1 MWENAT
7 IYYKIAGIIIAGLLM
22 IILGKVNEKKKL
34 NAGSKLIFQIL
45 ISLIIIY
52 SGIRIE
58 FLRNPAT
65 PGSYIY
71 FSFLSIPLTLIWVI
85 GITNS
90 IGQTGEL
97 GDITPY
103 IVFIASLTFFT
114 VTLLQ
119 RQGLILAEIL
129 SLSLAV
135 VSFIVIKYFPRG
147 KFSSFYMLFGFI
159 LAVIAIVGVSK
170 STAAL
175 TLFIPLLIL
184 GVPLVDSSYSVVSSY
199 VVQQRKVG
207 DFSTTESRLRQ
218 KLQSYG
224 FSAHGANY
232 TIIATSLYLSL
243 SALIISIYQS
253 LYLLAIMSVFGWV
266 IFEMLK
272 KKVSSEELII
282 EKDLANN
289 RIKLFQVGID
299 RVDVKSVIS
308 RIEEFIL
315 TKKSHL
321 VVTPDTLAILRTQKD
336 ADYFNIIQS
345 ANLVTPDGAGIL
357 WATTILN
364 HPLSERVTGID
375 IIQGICKLAAKKAY
389 SIYLLGAS
397 PGIAKEASLKLT
409 QKYPGLK
416 IVGNHHGYFH
426 AASLSDETVIPP
438 MYKTKMNSGTED
450 ITKKGMDAEYNER
463 NEEAK
468 IIQEINNKKPD
479 ILLVGM
485 GVPRQEKWIAAN
497 LKSKRLNVPVCMGV
511 GGSFDV
517 LSGKIPRA
525 PLWMQR
531 HGMEWVYRF
540 IKQPKRAFHTL
551 ALFYFMGLVIMGKII
566 LTLKNTD

>member
-1 MWENAT
+1 MLENET
-7 IYYKIAGIIIAGLLM
+7 IYKIAGIIIAGAL
-22 IILGKVNEKKKL
+22 IIVLGKMNEKKKL
-34 NAGSKLIFQIL
+34 NTGSKLIFQIL

-71 FSFLSIPLTLIWVI
+71 FSFLSIPLTLIWLI

-135 VSFIVIKYFPRG
+135 VSFIAIKYFPRG
-147 KFSSFYMLFGFI
+147 KFSSLYMLFGFI

-184 GVPLVDSSYSVVSSY
+184 GVPLVDSSYSIVSSY

-253 LYLLAIMSVFGWV
+253 LYLLVIMSVFGWV

-308 RIEEFIL
+308 RIEEFIV

-321 VVTPDTLAILRTQKD
+321 VVTPDTLAILRAKKD
-336 ADYFNIIQS
+336 VDYFNIIQS

-357 WATTILN
+357 WATTTLH
-364 HPLSERVTGID
+364 HPLRERVTGID

-397 PGIAKEASLKLT
+397 PGVAKEASLKLT

-416 IVGNHHGYFH
+416 IIGNHHGYFH
-426 AASLSDETVIPP
+426 ATSLSDETVKPQ
-438 MYKTKMNSGTED
+438 MHKNKVNSGTEG
-450 ITKKGMDAEYNER
+450 IAKGMDIKYNER

-485 GVPRQEKWIAAN
+485 GVPRQEKWIAKN

>member
-1 MWENAT
+1 MLENET
-7 IYYKIAGIIIAGLLM
+7 IYKIAGIIIAGAL
-22 IILGKVNEKKKL
+22 IIVLGKMNEKKKL
-34 NAGSKLIFQIL
+34 NTGSKLIFQIL

-71 FSFLSIPLTLIWVI
+71 FSFLSIPLTLIWLI

-135 VSFIVIKYFPRG
+135 ISFIVIKYFPRG

-184 GVPLVDSSYSVVSSY
+184 GVPLVDSSYSIVSSY

-243 SALIISIYQS
+243 SALIVSIYQS
-253 LYLLAIMSVFGWV
+253 LYLLVIMSVFGWV

-308 RIEEFIL
+308 RIEEFIV

-321 VVTPDTLAILRTQKD
+321 VVTPDTLAILRAKKD
-336 ADYFNIIQS
+336 VDYFNIIQS

-357 WATTILN
+357 WATTILH
-364 HPLSERVTGID
+364 HPLKERVTGID

-397 PGIAKEASLKLT
+397 PGVAKEASLKLT

-416 IVGNHHGYFH
+416 IIGNHHGYFH
-426 AASLSDETVIPP
+426 ATSLSDETVKPQIH
-438 MYKTKMNSGTED
+438 KNKVNSGTEGIAKGTD
-450 ITKKGMDAEYNER
+450 IKYNER

-485 GVPRQEKWIAAN
+485 GVPRQEKWIAGN

>member
-1 MWENAT
+1 MLENET
-7 IYYKIAGIIIAGLLM
+7 IYKIAGIIIAGAL
-22 IILGKVNEKKKL
+22 IIVLGKMNEKKKL
-34 NAGSKLIFQIL
+34 NTGSKLIFQIL

-71 FSFLSIPLTLIWVI
+71 FSFLSIPLTLIWLI

-135 VSFIVIKYFPRG
+135 ISFIVIKYFPRG

-184 GVPLVDSSYSVVSSY
+184 GVPLVDSSYSIVSSY

-224 FSAHGANY
+224 FSAHGANC

-243 SALIISIYQS
+243 SALIVSIYQS
-253 LYLLAIMSVFGWV
+253 LYLLVIMSVFGWV

-308 RIEEFIL
+308 RIEEFIV

-321 VVTPDTLAILRTQKD
+321 VVTPDTLAILRAKKD
-336 ADYFNIIQS
+336 VDYFNIIQS

-357 WATTILN
+357 WATTILH
-364 HPLSERVTGID
+364 HPLKERVTGID

-397 PGIAKEASLKLT
+397 PGVAKEASLKLT

-416 IVGNHHGYFH
+416 IIGNHHGYFH
-426 AASLSDETVIPP
+426 ATSLSDETVKPQ
-438 MYKTKMNSGTED
+438 MHKNKVNSGTEG
-450 ITKKGMDAEYNER
+450 IAKGMDIKYNER

-485 GVPRQEKWIAAN
+485 GVPRQEKWIAGN

>member
-1 MWENAT
+1 MLENET
-7 IYYKIAGIIIAGLLM
+7 IYKIAGIIIAGALI
-22 IILGKVNEKKKL
+22 IILGKMNEKKKL
-34 NAGSKLIFQIL
+34 NTGSKLIFQIL

-71 FSFLSIPLTLIWVI
+71 FSFLSIPLTLIWLI

-135 VSFIVIKYFPRG
+135 ISFIVIKYFPRG

-184 GVPLVDSSYSVVSSY
+184 GVPLVDSSYSIVSSY

-243 SALIISIYQS
+243 SALIVSIYQS
-253 LYLLAIMSVFGWV
+253 LYLLVIMSVFGWV

-308 RIEEFIL
+308 RIEEFIV

-321 VVTPDTLAILRTQKD
+321 VVTPDTLAILRAKKD
-336 ADYFNIIQS
+336 VDYFNIIQS

-357 WATTILN
+357 WATTILH
-364 HPLSERVTGID
+364 HPLKERVTGID

-397 PGIAKEASLKLT
+397 PGVAKEASLKLT

-416 IVGNHHGYFH
+416 IIGNHHGYFH
-426 AASLSDETVIPP
+426 ATSLSDETVKPQ
-438 MYKTKMNSGTED
+438 MHKNKVNSGTEG
-450 ITKKGMDAEYNER
+450 IAKGMDIKYNER

-485 GVPRQEKWIAAN
+485 GVPRQEKWIAGN

>member
-1 MWENAT
+1 MLENET
-7 IYYKIAGIIIAGLLM
+7 IYKIAGIIIAGAL
-22 IILGKVNEKKKL
+22 IIVLGKMNEKKKL
-34 NAGSKLIFQIL
+34 NTGSKLIFQIL

-71 FSFLSIPLTLIWVI
+71 FSFLSIPLTLIWLI

-135 VSFIVIKYFPRG
+135 ISFIVIKYFPRG

-184 GVPLVDSSYSVVSSY
+184 GVPLVDSSYSIVSSY

-224 FSAHGANY
+224 FSAHGANC

-243 SALIISIYQS
+243 SALIVSIYQS
-253 LYLLAIMSVFGWV
+253 LYLLVIMSVFGWV

-308 RIEEFIL
+308 RIEEFIV

-321 VVTPDTLAILRTQKD
+321 VVTPDTLAILRAKKD
-336 ADYFNIIQS
+336 VDYFNIIQS

-357 WATTILN
+357 WATTILH
-364 HPLSERVTGID
+364 HPLKERVTGID

-397 PGIAKEASLKLT
+397 PGVAKEASLKLT

-416 IVGNHHGYFH
+416 IIGNHHGYFH
-426 AASLSDETVIPP
+426 ATSLSDETVKPQ
-438 MYKTKMNSGTED
+438 MHKNKVNSGTEGIAKGTD
-450 ITKKGMDAEYNER
+450 IKYNER

-485 GVPRQEKWIAAN
+485 GVPRQEKWIAGN

>member
-1 MWENAT
+1 MLENET
-7 IYYKIAGIIIAGLLM
+7 IYKIAGIIIAGAL
-22 IILGKVNEKKKL
+22 IIVLGKMNEKKKL
-34 NAGSKLIFQIL
+34 NTGSKLIFQIL

-71 FSFLSIPLTLIWVI
+71 FSFLSIPLTLIWLI

-135 VSFIVIKYFPRG
+135 ISFIVIKYFPRG

-159 LAVIAIVGVSK
+159 LAIIAIVGVSK

-184 GVPLVDSSYSVVSSY
+184 GVPLVDSSYSIVSSY

-243 SALIISIYQS
+243 SALIISIYQN
-253 LYLLAIMSVFGWV
+253 LYLLVIMSVFGWV

-308 RIEEFIL
+308 RIEEFIV

-321 VVTPDTLAILRTQKD
+321 VVTPDTLAILRAKKD
-336 ADYFNIIQS
+336 VDYFNIIQS

-357 WATTILN
+357 WATTTLH
-364 HPLSERVTGID
+364 HPLRERVTGID

-397 PGIAKEASLKLT
+397 PGVAKEASLKLT

-416 IVGNHHGYFH
+416 IIGNHHGYFH
-426 AASLSDETVIPP
+426 ATSLSDETVKPQ
-438 MYKTKMNSGTED
+438 MHKNKVNSGTEG
-450 ITKKGMDAEYNER
+450 IAKGMDIKYNER

-485 GVPRQEKWIAAN
+485 GVPRQEKWIAGN

>member
-1 MWENAT
+1 MLENET
-7 IYYKIAGIIIAGLLM
+7 IYKIAGIIIAGAL
-22 IILGKVNEKKKL
+22 IIVLGKMNEKKKL
-34 NAGSKLIFQIL
+34 NTGSKLIFQIL

-71 FSFLSIPLTLIWVI
+71 FSFLSIPLTLIWLI

-135 VSFIVIKYFPRG
+135 VSFIAIKYFPRG
-147 KFSSFYMLFGFI
+147 KFSSLYMLFGFI

-184 GVPLVDSSYSVVSSY
+184 GVPLVDSSYSIVSSY

-253 LYLLAIMSVFGWV
+253 LYLLVIMSVFGWV

-308 RIEEFIL
+308 RIEEFIV

-321 VVTPDTLAILRTQKD
+321 VVTPDTLAILRAKKD
-336 ADYFNIIQS
+336 VDYFNIIQS

-357 WATTILN
+357 WATTILH
-364 HPLSERVTGID
+364 HPLKERVTGID

-397 PGIAKEASLKLT
+397 PGVAKEASLKLT

-416 IVGNHHGYFH
+416 IIGNHHGYFH
-426 AASLSDETVIPP
+426 ATSLSDETIKPQMHKNKV
-438 MYKTKMNSGTED
+438 NSGTEG
-450 ITKKGMDAEYNER
+450 IAKGMDIKYNER

-485 GVPRQEKWIAAN
+485 GVPRQEKWIAKN

>member
-1 MWENAT
+1 MLENET
-7 IYYKIAGIIIAGLLM
+7 IYKIAGIIIAGAL
-22 IILGKVNEKKKL
+22 IIVLGKMNEKKKL
-34 NAGSKLIFQIL
+34 NTGSKLIFQIL

-71 FSFLSIPLTLIWVI
+71 FSFLSIPLTLIWLI

-135 VSFIVIKYFPRG
+135 VSFIAIKYFPRG
-147 KFSSFYMLFGFI
+147 KFSSLYMLFGFI

-184 GVPLVDSSYSVVSSY
+184 GVPLVDSSYSIVSSY

-253 LYLLAIMSVFGWV
+253 LYLLVIMSVFGWV

-308 RIEEFIL
+308 RIEEFIV

-321 VVTPDTLAILRTQKD
+321 VVTPDTLAILRAKKD
-336 ADYFNIIQS
+336 VDYFNIIQS

-357 WATTILN
+357 WATTILH
-364 HPLSERVTGID
+364 HPLKERVTGID

-397 PGIAKEASLKLT
+397 PGVAKEASLKLT

-416 IVGNHHGYFH
+416 IIGNHHGYFH
-426 AASLSDETVIPP
+426 ATSLSDETVKPQ
-438 MYKTKMNSGTED
+438 MHKNKVNSGTEG
-450 ITKKGMDAEYNER
+450 IAKGMDIKYNER

-485 GVPRQEKWIAAN
+485 GVPRQEKWIAGN

>member
-1 MWENAT
+1 MLENET
-7 IYYKIAGIIIAGLLM
+7 IYKIAGIIIAGAL
-22 IILGKVNEKKKL
+22 IIVLGKMNEKKKL
-34 NAGSKLIFQIL
+34 NTGSKLIFQIL

-71 FSFLSIPLTLIWVI
+71 FSFLSIPLTLIWLI

-135 VSFIVIKYFPRG
+135 VSFIAIKYFPRG
-147 KFSSFYMLFGFI
+147 KFSSLYMLFGFI

-184 GVPLVDSSYSVVSSY
+184 GVPLVDSSYSIVSSY

-224 FSAHGANY
+224 FSAHGANC

-243 SALIISIYQS
+243 SALIISIYQN
-253 LYLLAIMSVFGWV
+253 LYLLVIMSVFGWV

-308 RIEEFIL
+308 RIEEFIV

-321 VVTPDTLAILRTQKD
+321 VVTPDTLAILRAKKD
-336 ADYFNIIQS
+336 VDYFNIIQS

-357 WATTILN
+357 WATTILH
-364 HPLSERVTGID
+364 HPLKERVTGID

-397 PGIAKEASLKLT
+397 PGVAKEASLKLT

-416 IVGNHHGYFH
+416 IIGNHHGYFH
-426 AASLSDETVIPP
+426 ATSLSDETVKPQ
-438 MYKTKMNSGTED
+438 MHKNKVNSGTEG
-450 ITKKGMDAEYNER
+450 IAKGMDIKYNER

-485 GVPRQEKWIAAN
+485 GVPRQEKWIAGN

>member
-1 MWENAT
+1 MLENET
-7 IYYKIAGIIIAGLLM
+7 IYKIAGIIIAGAL
-22 IILGKVNEKKKL
+22 IIVLGKMNEKKKF
-34 NAGSKLIFQIL
+34 NTGSKLIFQIL
-45 ISLIIIY
+45 ISLIIVY

-71 FSFLSIPLTLIWVI
+71 FSFLSIPLTLIWLI

-135 VSFIVIKYFPRG
+135 ISFIVIKYFPRG

-184 GVPLVDSSYSVVSSY
+184 GVPLVDSSYSIVSSY

-224 FSAHGANY
+224 FSAHGANC

-243 SALIISIYQS
+243 SALIISIYQN
-253 LYLLAIMSVFGWV
+253 LYLLVIMSVFGWV

-308 RIEEFIL
+308 RIEEFIV

-321 VVTPDTLAILRTQKD
+321 VVTPDTLAILRAKKD
-336 ADYFNIIQS
+336 VDYFNIIQS

-357 WATTILN
+357 WATTTLH
-364 HPLSERVTGID
+364 HPLRERVTGID

-397 PGIAKEASLKLT
+397 PGVAKEASLKLT

-416 IVGNHHGYFH
+416 IIGNHHGYFH
-426 AASLSDETVIPP
+426 TTSLSDETVKPQ
-438 MYKTKMNSGTED
+438 MHKNKVNSGTEG
-450 ITKKGMDAEYNER
+450 IAKGMDIKYNER

-485 GVPRQEKWIAAN
+485 GVPRQEKWIAGN

-566 LTLKNTD
+566 LTLKNTN

>member
-1 MWENAT
+1 MLENET
-7 IYYKIAGIIIAGLLM
+7 IYKIAGIIIAGAL
-22 IILGKVNEKKKL
+22 IIVLGKMNEKKKL
-34 NAGSKLIFQIL
+34 NTGSKLIFQIL

-71 FSFLSIPLTLIWVI
+71 FSFLSIPLTLIWLI

-135 VSFIVIKYFPRG
+135 ISFIVIKYFPRG

-184 GVPLVDSSYSVVSSY
+184 GVPLVDSSYSIVSSY

-243 SALIISIYQS
+243 SALIVSIYQS
-253 LYLLAIMSVFGWV
+253 LYLLVIMSVFGWV

-308 RIEEFIL
+308 RIEEFIV

-321 VVTPDTLAILRTQKD
+321 VVTPDTLAILRAKKD
-336 ADYFNIIQS
+336 VDYFNIIQS

-357 WATTILN
+357 WATTILH
-364 HPLSERVTGID
+364 HPLKERVTGID

-397 PGIAKEASLKLT
+397 PGVAKEASLKLT

-416 IVGNHHGYFH
+416 IIGNHHGYFH
-426 AASLSDETVIPP
+426 ATSLSDETIIPQ
-438 MYKTKMNSGTED
+438 MHKNKVNSGTEG
-450 ITKKGMDAEYNER
+450 IAKGMDIKYNER

-485 GVPRQEKWIAAN
+485 GVPRQEKWIAGN

>member
-1 MWENAT
+1 MLENET
-7 IYYKIAGIIIAGLLM
+7 IYKIAGIIIAGAL
-22 IILGKVNEKKKL
+22 IIVLGKMNEKKKL
-34 NAGSKLIFQIL
+34 NTGSKLIFQIL

-71 FSFLSIPLTLIWVI
+71 FSFLSIPLTLIWLT

-135 VSFIVIKYFPRG
+135 ISFIVIKYFPRG

-184 GVPLVDSSYSVVSSY
+184 GVPLVDSSYSIVSSY

-224 FSAHGANY
+224 FSANGANC

-243 SALIISIYQS
+243 SALIVSIYQS
-253 LYLLAIMSVFGWV
+253 LYLLVIMSVFGWV

-308 RIEEFIL
+308 RIEEFIV

-321 VVTPDTLAILRTQKD
+321 VVTPDTLAILRAKKD
-336 ADYFNIIQS
+336 VDYFNIIQS

-357 WATTILN
+357 WATTILH
-364 HPLSERVTGID
+364 HPLKERVTGID

-397 PGIAKEASLKLT
+397 PGVAKEASLKLT

-416 IVGNHHGYFH
+416 IIGNHHGYFH
-426 AASLSDETVIPP
+426 ATSLSDETVKPQIH
-438 MYKTKMNSGTED
+438 KNKVNSGTEG
-450 ITKKGMDAEYNER
+450 IAKGMDIKYNER

-485 GVPRQEKWIAAN
+485 GVPRQEKWIAGN

>member
-1 MWENAT
+1 MLENET
-7 IYYKIAGIIIAGLLM
+7 IYKIAGIIIAGAL
-22 IILGKVNEKKKL
+22 IIVLGKMNEKKKL
-34 NAGSKLIFQIL
+34 NTGSKLIFQIL

-71 FSFLSIPLTLIWVI
+71 FSFLSIPLTLIWLI

-135 VSFIVIKYFPRG
+135 ISFIVIKYFPRG

-184 GVPLVDSSYSVVSSY
+184 GVPLVDSSYSIVSSY

-243 SALIISIYQS
+243 SALIVSIYQS
-253 LYLLAIMSVFGWV
+253 LYLLVIMSVFGWV

-308 RIEEFIL
+308 RIEEFIV

-321 VVTPDTLAILRTQKD
+321 VVTPDTLAILRAKKD
-336 ADYFNIIQS
+336 VDYFNIIQS

-357 WATTILN
+357 WATTTLH
-364 HPLSERVTGID
+364 HPLKERVTGID

-397 PGIAKEASLKLT
+397 PGVAKEASLKLT

-416 IVGNHHGYFH
+416 IIGNHHGYFH
-426 AASLSDETVIPP
+426 ATSLSDETVKPQ
-438 MYKTKMNSGTED
+438 MHKNKVNSGTEG
-450 ITKKGMDAEYNER
+450 IAKGMDIKYNER

-485 GVPRQEKWIAAN
+485 GVPRQEKWIAGN

>member
-1 MWENAT
+1 MLENET
-7 IYYKIAGIIIAGLLM
+7 IYKIAGIIIAGAL
-22 IILGKVNEKKKL
+22 IIVLGKMNEKKKL
-34 NAGSKLIFQIL
+34 NTGSKLIFQIL

-71 FSFLSIPLTLIWVI
+71 FSFLSIPLTLIWLI

-135 VSFIVIKYFPRG
+135 ISFIVIKYFPRG

-184 GVPLVDSSYSVVSSY
+184 GVPLVDSSYSIVSSY

-243 SALIISIYQS
+243 SALIVSIYQS
-253 LYLLAIMSVFGWV
+253 LYLLVIMSVFGWV

-308 RIEEFIL
+308 RIEEFIV

-321 VVTPDTLAILRTQKD
+321 VVTPDTLAILRAKKD
-336 ADYFNIIQS
+336 VDYFNIIQS

-357 WATTILN
+357 WATTILH
-364 HPLSERVTGID
+364 HPLKERVTGID

-397 PGIAKEASLKLT
+397 PGVAKEASLKLT

-416 IVGNHHGYFH
+416 IIGNHHGYFH
-426 AASLSDETVIPP
+426 ATSLSDETVKPQIH
-438 MYKTKMNSGTED
+438 KNKVNSGTEG
-450 ITKKGMDAEYNER
+450 IAKGMDIKYNER

-485 GVPRQEKWIAAN
+485 GVPRQEKWIAGN

>member
-1 MWENAT
+1 MLENET
-7 IYYKIAGIIIAGLLM
+7 IYKIAGIIIAGAL
-22 IILGKVNEKKKL
+22 IIVLGKMNEKKKL
-34 NAGSKLIFQIL
+34 NTGSKLIFQIL

-71 FSFLSIPLTLIWVI
+71 FSFLSIPLTLIWLI

-135 VSFIVIKYFPRG
+135 ISFIVIKYFPRG

-184 GVPLVDSSYSVVSSY
+184 GVPLVDSSYSIVSSY

-243 SALIISIYQS
+243 SALIISIYQN
-253 LYLLAIMSVFGWV
+253 LYLLVIMSVFGWV

-308 RIEEFIL
+308 RIEEFIV

-321 VVTPDTLAILRTQKD
+321 VVTPDTLAILRAKKD
-336 ADYFNIIQS
+336 VDYFNIIQS

-357 WATTILN
+357 WATTILH
-364 HPLSERVTGID
+364 HPLKERVTGID

-397 PGIAKEASLKLT
+397 PGVAKEASLKLT

-416 IVGNHHGYFH
+416 IIGNHHGYFH
-426 AASLSDETVIPP
+426 ATSLSDETIIPQ
-438 MYKTKMNSGTED
+438 MHKNKVNSGTEG
-450 ITKKGMDAEYNER
+450 IAKGMDIKYNER

-485 GVPRQEKWIAAN
+485 GVPRQEKWIAGN

>member
-1 MWENAT
+1 MLENET
-7 IYYKIAGIIIAGLLM
+7 IYKIAGIIIAGAL
-22 IILGKVNEKKKL
+22 IIVLGKMNEKKKL
-34 NAGSKLIFQIL
+34 NTGSKLIFQIL

-71 FSFLSIPLTLIWVI
+71 FSFLSIPLTLIWLI

-135 VSFIVIKYFPRG
+135 ISFIVIKYFPRG

-184 GVPLVDSSYSVVSSY
+184 GVPLVDSSYSIVSSY

-243 SALIISIYQS
+243 SALIVSIYQS
-253 LYLLAIMSVFGWV
+253 LYLLVIMSVFGWV

-308 RIEEFIL
+308 RIEEFIV

-321 VVTPDTLAILRTQKD
+321 VVTPDTLAILRAKKD
-336 ADYFNIIQS
+336 VDYFNIIQS

-357 WATTILN
+357 WATTILH
-364 HPLSERVTGID
+364 HPLKERVTGID

-397 PGIAKEASLKLT
+397 PGVAKEASLKLT

-416 IVGNHHGYFH
+416 IIGNHHGYFH
-426 AASLSDETVIPP
+426 ATSLSDETIKPQMHKNKV
-438 MYKTKMNSGTED
+438 NSGTEG
-450 ITKKGMDAEYNER
+450 IAKGMDIKYNER

-485 GVPRQEKWIAAN
+485 GVPRQEKWIAGN

>member
-1 MWENAT
+1 MLENET
-7 IYYKIAGIIIAGLLM
+7 IYKIAGIIISGAL
-22 IILGKVNEKKKL
+22 IIVLGKMNEKKKL
-34 NAGSKLIFQIL
+34 NTGSKLIFQIL

-71 FSFLSIPLTLIWVI
+71 FSFLSIPLTLIWLI

-135 VSFIVIKYFPRG
+135 ISFIVIKYFPRG

-159 LAVIAIVGVSK
+159 LAIIAIVGVSK

-184 GVPLVDSSYSVVSSY
+184 GVPLVDSSYSIVSSY

-243 SALIISIYQS
+243 SALIISIYQN
-253 LYLLAIMSVFGWV
+253 LYLLVMMSVFGWV

-308 RIEEFIL
+308 RIEEFIV

-321 VVTPDTLAILRTQKD
+321 VVTPDTLAILRAKKD
-336 ADYFNIIQS
+336 VDYFNIIQS

-357 WATTILN
+357 WATTTLH
-364 HPLSERVTGID
+364 HPLKERVTGID
-375 IIQGICKLAAKKAY
+375 IIQGICKLAAKKTY

-397 PGIAKEASLKLT
+397 PGVAKEASLKLT

-416 IVGNHHGYFH
+416 IIGNHHGYFH
-426 AASLSDETVIPP
+426 ATSLSDETVIPQ
-438 MYKTKMNSGTED
+438 MHKNKVNSGTEG
-450 ITKKGMDAEYNER
+450 IAKGMDIKYNER

-468 IIQEINNKKPD
+468 IIKEINNKKPD

-485 GVPRQEKWIAAN
+485 GVPRQEKWIAGN

>member
-1 MWENAT
+1 MLENET
-7 IYYKIAGIIIAGLLM
+7 IYKIAGIIIAGAL
-22 IILGKVNEKKKL
+22 IIVLGKMNEKKKL
-34 NAGSKLIFQIL
+34 NTGSKLIFQIL

-71 FSFLSIPLTLIWVI
+71 FSFLSIPLTLIWLI

-135 VSFIVIKYFPRG
+135 ISFIVIKYFPRG

-184 GVPLVDSSYSVVSSY
+184 GVPLVDSSYSIVSSY

-253 LYLLAIMSVFGWV
+253 LYLLVIMSVFGWV

-308 RIEEFIL
+308 RIEEFIV

-321 VVTPDTLAILRTQKD
+321 VVTPDTLAILRAKKD
-336 ADYFNIIQS
+336 VDYFNIIQS

-357 WATTILN
+357 WATTILH
-364 HPLSERVTGID
+364 HPLKERVTGID

-397 PGIAKEASLKLT
+397 PGVAKEASLKLT

-416 IVGNHHGYFH
+416 IIGNHHGYFH
-426 AASLSDETVIPP
+426 ATSLSDETVKPQ
-438 MYKTKMNSGTED
+438 MHKNKVNSGTEG
-450 ITKKGMDAEYNER
+450 IAKGMDIKYNER

-485 GVPRQEKWIAAN
+485 GVPRQEKWIAGN

>member
-1 MWENAT
+1 MLENET
-7 IYYKIAGIIIAGLLM
+7 IYKIAGIIIAGALI
-22 IILGKVNEKKKL
+22 IILGKMNEKKKL
-34 NAGSKLIFQIL
+34 NTGSKLIFQIL

-71 FSFLSIPLTLIWVI
+71 FSFLSMPLTLIWLI

-135 VSFIVIKYFPRG
+135 ISFIVIKYFPRG

-184 GVPLVDSSYSVVSSY
+184 GVPLVDSSYSIVSSY

-224 FSAHGANY
+224 FSAHGANC

-243 SALIISIYQS
+243 SALIVSIYQS
-253 LYLLAIMSVFGWV
+253 LYLLVIMSVFGWV

-308 RIEEFIL
+308 RIEEFIV

-321 VVTPDTLAILRTQKD
+321 VVTPDTLAILRAKKD
-336 ADYFNIIQS
+336 VDYFNIIQS

-357 WATTILN
+357 WATTILH
-364 HPLSERVTGID
+364 HPLKERVTGID

-397 PGIAKEASLKLT
+397 PGVAKEASLKLT

-416 IVGNHHGYFH
+416 IIGNHHGYFH
-426 AASLSDETVIPP
+426 ATSLSDETVKPQIH
-438 MYKTKMNSGTED
+438 KNKVNSGTEGIAKGTD
-450 ITKKGMDAEYNER
+450 IKYNER

-485 GVPRQEKWIAAN
+485 GVPRQEKWIAGN

>member
-1 MWENAT
+1 MLENET
-7 IYYKIAGIIIAGLLM
+7 IYKIAGIIIAGAL
-22 IILGKVNEKKKL
+22 IIVLGKMNEKKKL
-34 NAGSKLIFQIL
+34 NTGSKLIFQIL

-71 FSFLSIPLTLIWVI
+71 FSFLSIPLTLIWLI

-135 VSFIVIKYFPRG
+135 ISFIVIKYFPRG

-159 LAVIAIVGVSK
+159 LAIIAIVGVSK

-184 GVPLVDSSYSVVSSY
+184 GVPLVDSSYSIVSSY

-243 SALIISIYQS
+243 SALIISIYQN
-253 LYLLAIMSVFGWV
+253 LYLLVIMSVFGWV

-282 EKDLANN
+282 EKDLTNN

-308 RIEEFIL
+308 RIEEFIV

-321 VVTPDTLAILRTQKD
+321 VVTPDTLAILRAKKD
-336 ADYFNIIQS
+336 VDYFNIIQS

-357 WATTILN
+357 WATTTLH
-364 HPLSERVTGID
+364 HPLKERVTGID

-397 PGIAKEASLKLT
+397 PGVAKEASLKLT

-416 IVGNHHGYFH
+416 IIGNHHGYFH
-426 AASLSDETVIPP
+426 ATSLSDETIIPQ
-438 MYKTKMNSGTED
+438 MHKNKVNSGTEG
-450 ITKKGMDAEYNER
+450 IAKGMDIKYNER

-485 GVPRQEKWIAAN
+485 GVPRQEKWIAGN